1 MDKLFELFV
10 SIVNNLEFNFKRY
23 LIEKKDWSSRLTA
36 VTGAR
41 GVGKTVMM
49 LQHIRDS
56 YELNEKVLYASMD
69 NIYFSANTLSDLA
82 DEFVKNG
89 GEFLFLDEVH
99 KYPDWSIEIK
109 NLYDNYP
116 NLKIVFSGSSILNIN
131 KGYADLSRRAVSFL
145 MQGMSFREYL
155 LLEKGIDFH
164 VVSLEDIINNHID
177 ISRNICREIKPIAEF
192 KNYLKY
198 GYYPYYRENKD
209 LYHQKLMN
217 TLNVIIESDL
227 PSVHPIE
234 YKNINKLKKLIY
246 VISSSVPFKANVT
259 KLAERIG
266 VSRNTILMFFDF
278 LEQAQII
285 NYLNTPQ
292 KGLGRLTKPEKI
304 YMNNT
309 NQMFAISKEAV
320 NKGNLRE
327 TFFFNQISANHKV
340 NLPKKGDF
348 LIDEHFTFE
357 IGGKNKTD
365 RQIKG
370 MPDSCIAMDDIE
382 FGYKNT
388 IPLWLFG
395 FLY

>member
-1 MDKLFELFV
+1 MKDLFELFI
-10 SIVNNLEFNFKRY
+10 SNLNNLNFQFKRY
-23 LIEKKDWSSRLTA
+23 LAEKIDWSSRLTA

-56 YELNEKVLYASMD
+56 YEINEKVLYASLD
-69 NIYFSANTLSDLA
+69 NIYFSANTLGDMA
-82 DEFVKNG
+82 DIFVKNG
-89 GEFLFLDEVH
+89 GEILFLDEVH

-155 LLEKGIDFH
+155 LLEKEFDFP
-164 VVSLEDIINNHID
+164 VVSLDDILNNHLD
-177 ISRNICREIKPIAEF
+177 ISKNICREIKPIAEF

-198 GYYPYYRENKD
+198 GYYPYYRESKD
-209 LYHQKLMN
+209 MYHQKLMS

-227 PSVHPIE
+227 PSVHSVE

-266 VSRNTILMFFDF
+266 VSRNTIIMFFDF

-285 NYLNTPQ
+285 NYVNTPQ
-292 KGLGRLTKPEKI
+292 KGLGYLTKPEKI

-309 NQMFAISKEAV
+309 NQMFALSKEAV

-327 TFFFNQISANHKV
+327 TFFLNQISAVHTV
-340 NLPKKGDF
+340 HLPEKGDF
-348 LIDEHFTFE
+348 LADGQFTFE
-357 IGGKNKTD
+357 IGGKNKTNS
-365 RQIKG
+365 QIKG
-370 MPDSCIAMDDIE
+370 IPDSYIAMDDIE